1 VNEYVVTLLAAAAVT
16 YILTPAVRR
25 FAIAVG
31 AMHAARERD
40 VHEQPTPLLGGFAIY
55 GGLVVALLLASR
67 LSGLS
72 SVFTETNMAKGLL
85 LAGALVVTMGFVDD
99 RWGMGALSKL
109 AGQVAAGV
117 ILVWSGAEIPWLPA
131 PGGVTIVLTSDQ
143 QVAVTILVVV
153 VTMNAVNFID
163 GLDGLAAGI
172 VGIGAIAFFAY
183 YFTLVHRLGLLDQ
196 SEPALVSVLLA
207 GVCIGFLPH
216 NFYPARIFMGDTGSM
231 LIGLMLAYAPI
242 SSLALLDPASL
253 TDTQAYAA
261 GTVNRYGAFIPLLVP
276 AAILLIPYADLL
288 MAVVRRTRAGI
299 SVFAPDKK
307 HLQHRL
313 LAIGHSHRTSVL
325 IMYLWAALFS
335 GTVILLSIVRTPLYI
350 LAIVT
355 VAAVL
360 ILVLVTM
367 PRLRPW
373 SRATAGATVGD
384 GAAGARAPRPA
395 SAVPARTVP
404 ARTVPARTVPASAAA
419 ASAAAASVAPAATA
433 AAEVAPASARAG
445 AAGAG
450 TAPAGPA
457 ADGRG
462 TAATERVRPA
472 QPVRQ
477 AGGGVVQVPESARG
491 NAARAAI
498 RARLAESAKAN
509 GATGNGGGPGPAE
522 AGNGTSG
529 NGAAPAKSRG
539 RKDDVAA
546 PDTPATT
553 PEAETDSPVT
563 QAAGHSGWPW
573 DAADT
578 LPPHHGNQAV
588 PPWAADDAKPARSA
602 PVREDGRDAAPADG
616 PRAVPPWAAE
626 SPAESPEP
634 ASSVPS
640 WDAGSTAPPAGT
652 SSLAAGR
659 SLPPWELPPETLS
672 AVPPWAGDG
681 APPWAGHGIPPWAGD
696 GAPPSVAG
704 RSLPPWELPDSDAAG
719 PVPVLPWPGQ
729 ASTPAEAS
737 DGPGNW
743 HPAPPWPPATPP
755 QRPAAPPWPPAT
767 PPQRPAAPPW
777 PPTSPP

>member
-1 VNEYVVTLLAAAAVT
+1 MSEYVITLLAAAAVT

-40 VHEQPTPLLGGFAIY
+40 VHELPTPLLGGFAIY
-55 GGLVVALLLASR
+55 GGLAAALLLASR
-67 LSGLS
+67 LSGLT

-85 LAGALVVTMGFVDD
+85 LAGALVVIMGFVDD

-131 PGGVTIVLTSDQ
+131 PGGVTIVLTSNQ

-216 NFYPARIFMGDTGSM
+216 NFHPARIFMGDTGSM

-253 TDTQAYAA
+253 TDNAAYQA

-288 MAVVRRTRAGI
+288 MAVVRRTRAGK

-335 GTVILLSIVRTPLYI
+335 GTVILLSIVRTPLFV

-355 VAAVL
+355 VVAVL
-360 ILVLVTM
+360 LLLLVTM

-373 SRATAGATVGD
+373 SRATAGYGV
-384 GAAGARAPRPA
+384 AGSQGLRPA
-395 SAVPARTVP
+395 SPAP
-404 ARTVPARTVPASAAA
+404 AGAAPASAA
-419 ASAAAASVAPAATA
+419 
-433 AAEVAPASARAG
+433 
-445 AAGAG
+445 
-450 TAPAGPA
+450 
-457 ADGRG
+457 G
-462 TAATERVRPA
+462 TAATVSG
-472 QPVRQ
+472 PVRQ
-477 AGGGVVQVPESARG
+477 ARADAGPAPEAARGGAARAGTVPAGPPAAAQGTAGVEPVRPAEPVRSAGAGAVQVPETARG

-498 RARLAESAKAN
+498 RARLAESAKGN
-509 GATGNGGGPGPAE
+509 GVTGNGGAPGKGA

-529 NGAAPAKSRG
+529 NGSAPASGVPAEGRG
-539 RKDDVAA
+539 REDYAA
-546 PDTPATT
+546 GSDTPAVT
-553 PEAETDSPVT
+553 PEDEAGSPVT
-563 QAAGHSGWPW
+563 RAAGPSGWSW

-578 LPPHHGNQAV
+578 LPPRSGDQAV
-588 PPWAADDAKPARSA
+588 PPWEADDAGPARPA
-602 PVREDGRDAAPADG
+602 PVRGGGRDAASPDG
-616 PRAVPPWAAE
+616 PYAVPPWAAE
-626 SPAESPEP
+626 SRTAAPEP
-634 ASSVPS
+634 ASPIPS
-640 WDAGSTAPPAGT
+640 WDAGSTAPPAGI

-659 SLPPWELPPETLS
+659 SVPPWELPPEAHS
-672 AVPPWAGDG
+672 AVPPWVAGHAVPPWAGDG
-681 APPWAGHGIPPWAGD
+681 AAPSAADHVVPPWAGD
-696 GAPPSVAG
+696 GAAPSAAG
-704 RSLPPWELPDSDAAG
+704 RSVPPWELPDPDATG

-729 ASTPAEAS
+729 GGTPAVAS
-737 DGPGNW
+737 DRPGNG
-743 HPAPPWPPATPP
+743 PAGPPWPPAAAP
-755 QRPAAPPWPPAT
+755 RSPAAPPWPPAV
-767 PPQRPAAPPW
+767 PPRPPASPPW
-777 PPTSPP
+777 P